1 MPTYRSSVAPLRC
14 FAVLFIAAVAFNYL
28 WEMAQSFLF
37 VGMDWGKASTWLHCF
52 TASLGDG
59 VLVWIIFV
67 VGWLAFKRTDWFV
80 YPRGRHYSVMLIAGL
95 CLGVAVEWVGVRLVN
110 RWAYTG
116 QMPLIP
122 GLAIGLVP
130 VIQMVVLPPVIF
142 FVVAAWI
149 KRRALRS

>member
-1 MPTYRSSVAPLRC
+1 MKTGPSRVAPLRC
-14 FAVLFIAAVAFNYL
+14 FAVLLIVSVPFNYL

-67 VGWLAFKRTDWFV
+67 VGWFTFKRTDWFV
-80 YPRGRHYSVMLIAGL
+80 YPRGRHYSVMLIVGL
-95 CLGVAVEWVGVRLVN
+95 GLGVVVEWVAVRLIN
-110 RWAYTG
+110 RWAYTK
-116 QMPLIP
+116 QMPLIQ

-130 VIQMVVLPPVIF
+130 VIQMAVLPPVIF

-149 KRRALRS
+149 KRSALSS